1 MKRNYFANLLT
12 ILVFFLFLS
21 TSFGK
26 TTGTEKKAPLS
37 TPRMAVTSV
46 ANGGE
51 IYVIGGI
58 TKQGKFSSLIEKYNP
73 STDKWSKET
82 SMPAPI
88 SMAVAVAIGKKIY
101 ILGGR
106 NRSGIINKL
115 EIYDTE
121 SKSWKKGKPMPISR
135 WYHMATAYNQKIY
148 VIGGISG
155 TGRSRKALT
164 KVEIYDSVKDTWSEA
179 KPLPTPKQGGAA
191 ATVKEKI
198 YVIGGRTGAGDSGYA
213 TKSVDIYDPIKNS
226 WTSGKAMP
234 EARTGIQSA
243 VIDNRIYV
251 VGGAARGNATN
262 SIDVYDL
269 STEKWS
275 RMASMKYARTGHGVC
290 SIGKKI
296 FIIGGAT
303 KMSLAGIIGAVET
316 LTIEE

>member
-1 MKRNYFANLLT
+1 
-12 ILVFFLFLS
+12 
-21 TSFGK
+21 
-26 TTGTEKKAPLS
+26 
-37 TPRMAVTSV
+37 
-46 ANGGE
+46 
-51 IYVIGGI
+51 
-58 TKQGKFSSLIEKYNP
+58 
-73 STDKWSKET
+73 
-82 SMPAPI
+82 
-88 SMAVAVAIGKKIY
+88 
-101 ILGGR
+101 
-106 NRSGIINKL
+106 
-115 EIYDTE
+115 
-121 SKSWKKGKPMPISR
+121 
-135 WYHMATAYNQKIY
+135 
-148 VIGGISG
+148 
-155 TGRSRKALT
+155 
-164 KVEIYDSVKDTWSEA
+164 VEIYDSVKDTWSEA